1 MPWVS
6 MEDRIWR
13 SVWQTLQDQF
23 NAFIG
28 ASGAPPPTVVIVV
41 IGSMLIVNA
50 SLYNFLMHVVYA
62 VLLRSMGY
70 TITSIPRPVERL
82 IFKQQVV

>member
-1 MPWVS
+1 ML
-6 MEDRIWR
+6 
-13 SVWQTLQDQF
+13 LQDQF

-41 IGSMLIVNA
+41 IGSMLTVNA
-50 SLYNFLMHVVYA
+50 SLYVFLMHIVYA

-70 TITSIPRPVERL
+70 TITTIPKPVERL
-82 IFKQQVV
+82 IFRQQVA